1 MNKLSLKDIDKLIE
15 SALTNMTPMSSQSI
29 AAPQDGITD
38 INKPVI
44 DFLDKSEKEASDN
57 INYTNKVK
65 GVITDPDARRIKDK
79 QIAQSKL
86 RVQNIKKLKA
96 DYLLKQKELEQQQ
109 LQQRMETQKSD
120 LEKQNMQQLIKQQIG
135 QAVQEAFQAPSNDA
149 TALPV
154 IKREFPHLQQEAPDL
169 PAQPAPMAPSVGI
182 NSTPNKQTIRVKFD
196 TKTDHPFEAVFSER
210 GFLIGNTRLSFEVIE
225 TALSKNFSI
234 TLDGGQGLVLDAIRM
249 QKLLK
254 YKDKV

>member
-1 MNKLSLKDIDKLIE
+1 MNKLSIKDIDRLIE
-15 SALTNMTPMSSQSI
+15 SALTNVTPINSQSQ
-29 AAPQDGITD
+29 AVPQDGITNA
-38 INKPVI
+38 NKPVI

-57 INYTNKVK
+57 ITYTNKVK

-86 RVQNIKKLKA
+86 RVQNIKKLKD

-109 LQQRMETQKSD
+109 LQQRMETQKSE

-135 QAVQEAFQAPSNDA
+135 QAVQEAFQGPDNAA
-149 TALPV
+149 ALPV
-154 IKREFPHLQQEAPDL
+154 IKREFPHLQEEVPALQAPTA
-169 PAQPAPMAPSVGI
+169 PVAQPSGLNSAPK
-182 NSTPNKQTIRVKFD
+182 KQIIRVKFD

-234 TLDGGQGLVLDAIRM
+234 TLDGGAGLVLDAIRM